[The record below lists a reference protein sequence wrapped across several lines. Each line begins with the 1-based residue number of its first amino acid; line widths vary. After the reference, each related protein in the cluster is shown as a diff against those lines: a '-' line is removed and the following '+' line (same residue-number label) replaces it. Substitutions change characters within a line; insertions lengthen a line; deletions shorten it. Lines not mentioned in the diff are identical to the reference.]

1 MTDAATDIAPPT
13 GKDIRLRC
21 DDIDSALSFYR
32 DELGFRLD
40 SIYPADAPRTVT
52 MSGQGLRLKL
62 VTDADDGAVFDELP
76 ANRPSLVVTRFG
88 SDGFAT
94 GRAGMQYR
102 DLIPDRYGGRFIAS
116 HIRIAEGGPVPDYV
130 HHHHIRFQLIYCIN
144 GWVKVAYED
153 QGEPLVMRPGDC
165 FLQPPHIRH
174 RVLECS
180 DQMEVVE
187 MACPAEHETCVEH
200 DITLPTGVIDP
211 ERDFGGQQFVFH
223 QGERIAW
230 QPWTAQGFECRDT
243 GIARATGGIVSAV
256 TVRTTGEG
264 ATTLLSHAADIRFL
278 FVREGSATLDCG
290 EQGSHAMAASDSC
303 AIPPGMSCRL
313 RDVSPDLL
321 LLEVT
326 SPAVRT

>member
-1 MTDAATDIAPPT
+1 MTDSSTISALPVS
-13 GKDIRLRC
+13 KDIVLRC
-21 DDIDSALSFYR
+21 DDVDSACAFYR

-62 VTDADDGAVFDELP
+62 VTGDEGDIADDLP
-76 ANRPSLVVTRFG
+76 VNRPSLVVTRGGTGGFG
-88 SDGFAT
+88 T

-116 HIRIAEGGPVPDYV
+116 HIRIEQGGPVPDYV
-130 HHHHIRFQLIYCIN
+130 HHHHIRFQLIYCVN

-153 QGEPLVMRPGDC
+153 QGEPMVMRPGDC

-180 DQMEVVE
+180 DRMEVVE

-200 DITLPTGVIDP
+200 EITLPTGVVDP
-211 ERDFGGQQFVFH
+211 GRDFGGQQFVFH
-223 QGERIAW
+223 QGERTPW
-230 QPWTAQGFECRDT
+230 QPWTARGFECRDT
-243 GIARATGGIVSAV
+243 GIGEATGGIAAAI
-256 TVRTTGEG
+256 TVR
-264 ATTLLSHAADIRFL
+264 ATRGGGVASLTHDADIRFL

-290 EQGSHAMAASDSC
+290 EHGSHSLVAPDSC
-303 AIPPGMSCRL
+303 AIPPGLQCSL
-313 RDVSPDLL
+313 RDASPDLL
-321 LLEVT
+321 FLEVM
-326 SPAVRT
+326 SPVVRT